1 MILLTRR
8 IRALDGF
15 NVEENKSTCQKF
27 PFKQLAIGHRLTFLL
42 GHDKD
47 VLNDIANEIS
57 NIPDSVLTPIMERRK
72 FPGHTI
78 GKKMI
83 IQINLKGMKPT
94 TIKDTVVHEFVERKK
109 NFPYEIDKFL
119 PIFVLTNFDTSLSL
133 IQIMDR
139 CEVIGR
145 LTKIL
150 PATAEIIIPIMTYE
164 PFEYFRGNSNV
175 EFTSLATGKLM
186 RNVKYLTYR
195 NQMIASK
202 KAYDMLKKKN
212 SKK

>member
-15 NVEENKSTCQKF
+15 TVEENKSTYRKF
-27 PFKQLAIGHRLTFLL
+27 PFKQLMIGHRLTFLL

-47 VLNDIANEIS
+47 VLNEIANEITA
-57 NIPDSVLTPIMERRK
+57 IPNSTLTPIMEKRQ
-72 FPGHTI
+72 FPGHTV

-83 IQINLKGMKPT
+83 IQINLKGMKPS

-119 PIFVLTNFDTSLSL
+119 PIFVLTNFDTSLGL
-133 IQIMDR
+133 LQIMDR
-139 CEVIGR
+139 CEVVGR

-150 PATAEIIIPIMTYE
+150 PGSAEIIVPIMTYE

-175 EFTSLATGKLM
+175 EFASLTTGKLM

-195 NQMIASK
+195 KQLIASR
-202 KAYDMLKKKN
+202 KAYDLLKKK
-212 SKK
+212 K